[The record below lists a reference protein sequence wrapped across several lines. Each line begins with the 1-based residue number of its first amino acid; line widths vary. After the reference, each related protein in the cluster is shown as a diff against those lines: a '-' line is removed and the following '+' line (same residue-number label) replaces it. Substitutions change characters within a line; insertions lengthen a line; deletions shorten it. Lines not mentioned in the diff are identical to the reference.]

1 MAQIPGSQG
10 LGEVVARPVRLNETQ
25 VPRAA
30 FGSEIAANVAETGAA
45 MVRDEQQQVREWA
58 AEKNRELAQQLAARK
73 AADRAQALTELQ
85 FAGDDLAALGDE
97 FANGIKTGQIDKTKA
112 GEEWVTQ
119 ARERAAAA
127 LEKVP
132 ADHRPDVQ
140 RDLDHRVRRGQMLVG
155 KAVTQ
160 RDQQDVRS
168 GIDQNMEAA
177 SRMYMTDPKG
187 ADALMN
193 GVLDAL
199 GPHSGLA
206 PDQVQKLRQTYLENS
221 RYTAGYEAVSR
232 ARDNRKALDAADK
245 FIDGLTE
252 LDPQKRVQLLDRSA
266 AYKLHLDQ
274 KAEVAAARAQRQ
286 AEATLKKAEAT
297 FTAASALAEKGT
309 LNADYADKVISQLG
323 GTPYADA
330 FRQMVETQRETGP
343 LAAQPLAQLRA
354 TVQALDSKI
363 AKEGLTPQL
372 EKMRGR
378 YQHVLTAAEGDY
390 AKDPLPAALERG
402 VIDELVPLDL
412 GNVQTL
418 AASVVGRVAQAEQ
431 VQAVTGKPVSPLTG
445 AEADKVGEMLAILPP
460 AERSKA
466 VAALAQQTG
475 PKVASALA
483 AQIDKKDRAL
493 GLAFALAG
501 SATTNGRMTSELV
514 LKGAQAKKD
523 GTSTKG
529 EKLPDVKAGQW
540 RARATADLDGV
551 FANQQTTEQIRDAAE
566 LIMHGIAAEQGG
578 RLTEKDMDRAVGL
591 ALGGTLVEHNGR
603 KVPLPAGVDEDGLN
617 KRLRAVSREELIK
630 QAPTGMVRAGGQE
643 IFLEDFSKSLPAQ
656 QLIPVSPGRYG
667 VLVGGR
673 PVTNQAGK
681 PIVIGVQ

>member
-58 AEKNRELAQQLAARK
+58 AGKNRELAEQLAARK
-73 AADRAQALTELQ
+73 AADKAQALTELS

-112 GEEWVTQ
+112 GEEWVTR

-140 RDLDHRVRRGQMLVG
+140 RDLDHRVRRGQILVG

-177 SRMYMTDPKG
+177 SRMYLTDPKQ
-187 ADALMN
+187 ADALMS
-193 GVLDAL
+193 GVFDAL

-245 FIDGLTE
+245 FIGGLTE

-274 KAEVAAARAQRQ
+274 KAELAAARAQRQ
-286 AEATLKKAEAT
+286 AEAALKKAEAT

-309 LNADYADKVISQLG
+309 LNADYADQVISSLG

-343 LAAQPLAQLRA
+343 LAAQPLNQLRA

-390 AKDPLPAALERG
+390 AKDSLPAALERG
-402 VIDELVPLDL
+402 VLRDIAPIDFTSM
-412 GNVQTL
+412 QTM
-418 AASVVGRVAQAEQ
+418 AASMDKRIEQADQ
-431 VQAVTGKPVSPLTG
+431 VSAVTGKPESPIQHSEIPAVSKFL
-445 AEADKVGEMLAILPP
+445 DVLPP
-460 AERSKA
+460 DQKA
-466 VAALAQQTG
+466 IFTASLANKLPAHQMIALAKQVDPHDG
-475 PKVASALA
+475 ALS
-483 AQIDKKDRAL
+483 ISL
-493 GLAFALAG
+493 GLA
-501 SATTNGRMTSELV
+501 SQRTTEGRLSSELLWRGV
-514 LKGAQAKKD
+514 DAMKKEGTKANSNGDEQQNQLRKDIHEYLGDSLVGKVRDDVVTAAIYINAGLGAVGSNKGAA
-523 GTSTKG
+523 
-529 EKLPDVKAGQW
+529 P
-540 RARATADLDGV
+540 
-551 FANQQTTEQIRDAAE
+551 
-566 LIMHGIAAEQGG
+566 
-578 RLTEKDMDRAVGL
+578 AVRL
-591 ALGGTLVEHNGR
+591 ALGGTLEDHNGKR
-603 KVPLPAGVDEDGLN
+603 LPVPAGLGLHGL
-617 KRLRAVSREELIK
+617 KDKLRTMPVSAIAK
-630 QAPTGMVRAGGQE
+630 QAPDGFVYST
-643 IFLEDFSKSLPAQ
+643 D
-656 QLIPVSPGRYG
+656 
-667 VLVGGR
+667 GR
-673 PVTNQAGK
+673 PMGVPEFLAELPHLRLEPAGTGVYYVRSGAGTAVNEQGRR
-681 PIVIGVQ
+681 IVVDLR